1 MGHRML
7 PIGFF
12 LTDPRCHGN
21 EVWDK
26 IGYSSACVR
35 DFCKIFAHIRGLWG
49 WAIECCQS
57 NFLPTDPRCHG
68 NEIWDKIGYN
78 SACLRIFLRNFCA
91 YRKIFVDGPSNT
103 ANCIFPPT
111 DSRCHDNEIR
121 DKIGYNSAC
130 VKDICEIFCICI
142 GVFGNG
148 LSNAANWILPL
159 PTLVSMATKF
169 KTKWDTSACTTNIT
183 KILASDEGAGW
194 GFGN

>member
-1 MGHRML
+1 MVTFL
-7 PIGFF
+7 FKPI
-12 LTDPRCHGN
+12 
-21 EVWDK
+21 
-26 IGYSSACVR
+26 
-35 DFCKIFAHIRGLWG
+35 
-49 WAIECCQS
+49 
-57 NFLPTDPRCHG
+57 DPRCHG

-148 LSNAANWILPL
+148 LSNAAN
-159 PTLVSMATKF
+159 
-169 KTKWDTSACTTNIT
+169 
-183 KILASDEGAGW
+183 
-194 GFGN
+194 